1 MNFDE
6 LLEYAP
12 LSGAHVALVAAAAAC
27 LAVLT
32 VWWALLDR
40 TPVQR
45 RIGALAGRRE
55 ALKSDLLAPRRRP
68 QAASQGVGVARKI
81 VEKLKLMRGKTAAL
95 AAKKLVRAG
104 FRSNDAVALYLFAK
118 LCLPLC
124 FGLAAAFIF
133 YGIDY
138 MSLDPDLKPFA
149 AIGAVLAGF
158 YAPEMFVRNATER
171 RRANL
176 VRALPDALDLMV
188 ICTEAGSSM
197 DATFARVAEEMRQ
210 STPEMAE
217 EIELTGIELGFLPD
231 RRQALEN
238 LSERTG
244 IKHVEALVSTLIQ
257 TEKYGTPLAESL
269 RILARELRDERLM
282 KAEAKAARLPATLMV
297 PMVLFILPV
306 LFIVL
311 IGPGA
316 LKILDGLGDYF

>member
-6 LLEYAP
+6 LFEYAP
-12 LSGAHVALVAAAAAC
+12 ISGAHVALVAAVAAC

-40 TPVQR
+40 APVQR

-68 QAASQGVGVARKI
+68 TATSNSVGAARQI
-81 VEKLKLMRGKTAAL
+81 VEKLKLMRGQTAAI
-95 AAKKLVRAG
+95 AAKKLVQAG

-124 FGLAAAFIF
+124 FGLAAAFLF
-133 YGIDY
+133 YGVDY

-149 AIGAVLAGF
+149 AIGGVLAGF
-158 YAPEMFVRNATER
+158 YAPEMFVRNATGR
-171 RRANL
+171 RRDCL
-176 VRALPDALDLMV
+176 VSALPDALDLMV

-197 DATFARVAEEMRQ
+197 DATFARVAEEIRP

-217 EIELTGIELGFLPD
+217 EIELTGIELGFLPE

-244 IKHVEALVSTLIQ
+244 LKHIEALVSTLIQ

-282 KAEAKAARLPATLMV
+282 KAEAKAARLPATLMI